1 MTQATLALRA
11 SQQTT
16 LTPRLQQSVR
26 LLQLSSNDFL
36 QEIEQALVSNP
47 FLEAGSQDDE
57 TSDAEHDWSP
67 SADRASSEPPAAA
80 ADAGDVPA
88 PDADVTIDRLDAFD
102 GDRHAPDAS
111 TGTGSGTGGGDG
123 GATDI
128 GAWAEASASLRI
140 HLHTELAAYRLDD
153 RDRAI
158 AMLVVEALDDDG
170 YLRQELRDAVD
181 RFPFEPAVDD
191 DELAIALK
199 LVQQLGPVGVAARSV
214 AECLTLQLEAVAAR
228 AAHDVA
234 RRTARLAAAIVDEA
248 LDAFAARDWSA
259 LRRLFG
265 CSAEDIAAAADLIRS
280 LNPRPG
286 SAYGDEVARAIVPD
300 VIVRRARR
308 GWQAD
313 INPAVVPRVALNR
326 VYARLFHQ
334 SRGGD
339 RAPLSQQLQE
349 ARWLL
354 RNAEQRFVTIERVAR
369 LIVVEQAA
377 FFDYGDIAIKPLL
390 LREIA
395 DRLGLHE
402 STISRAIGN
411 KFMATPRGVF
421 EFKHFF
427 ARKLATVSGGSCSS
441 TSIRAAIRELIDAE
455 DPGEPLSDVSLAR
468 CLGEQ
473 GLCVA
478 RRTVTKYRGLM
489 RIPQVELR
497 RAPV

>member
-1 MTQATLALRA
+1 MTQASLALRA
-11 SQQTT
+11 NQQTT

-26 LLQLSSNDFL
+26 LLQLSSNDFI

-47 FLEAGSQDDE
+47 FLELAATAEGEAPEGDGADGTDWDGESAPSTDDR
-57 TSDAEHDWSP
+57 TS
-67 SADRASSEPPAAA
+67 AA
-80 ADAGDVPA
+80 ADGADERMADVA
-88 PDADVTIDRLDAFD
+88 VERVDADDSEFRTHDA
-102 GDRHAPDAS
+102 PS
-111 TGTGSGTGGGDG
+111 SGDG
-123 GATDI
+123 SRTPGTTDLGSWI
-128 GAWAEASASLRI
+128 EASASLRD
-140 HLHTELAAYRLDD
+140 HLHGELGAYRLDD

-158 AMLVVEALDDDG
+158 ATLAIEAIDDDG
-170 YLRQELRDAVD
+170 YLRQELRDVVD
-181 RFPFEPAVDD
+181 RFPFDPPVDD
-191 DELAIALK
+191 DELSIALK

-214 AECLTLQLEAVAAR
+214 AECLTLQLGELTAHAADDEALRTVRVAVTIVRDALELF
-228 AAHDVA
+228 AAHD
-234 RRTARLAAAIVDEA
+234 
-248 LDAFAARDWSA
+248 WPA
-259 LRRLFG
+259 LRRRIG
-265 CSAEDIAAAADLIRS
+265 CTPEEITAATALIRS
-280 LNPRPG
+280 LDPRPG
-286 SAYGDEVARAIVPD
+286 SAYGGEVARVIVPD
-300 VIVRRARR
+300 VIVRRTR
-308 GWQAD
+308 GAWRAD
-313 INPAVVPRVALNR
+313 INPAVVPRVGLNR
-326 VYARLFHQ
+326 SYARMFHQ

-390 LREIA
+390 LRDIA

-411 KFMATPRGVF
+411 KYMSTPRGII

-441 TSIRAAIRELIDAE
+441 TSIRAAIRELIEGE
-455 DPGEPLSDVSLAR
+455 DPGAPMSDVSLAR

-489 RIPQVELR
+489 RIPQVEMR
-497 RAPV
+497 RAPA